1 MSIINE
7 HKIINYYTINL
18 KKDNTKTIDNIYKII

>member
-1 MSIINE
+1 MSIINK

-18 KKDNTKTIDNIYKII
+18 KKDNRKTIDNIYKII

>member
-18 KKDNTKTIDNIYKII
+18 KKDNRKTIDNIYKII